1 MTVPFPGKLRG
12 FLAGKIGQIKILNMW
27 LSDVILGIKFC
38 TNEDSQT
45 AAYALLGQTLKVP
58 KVRPSEKINDGFDGF
73 EGLEKFESLTESLD
87 SSKHKELPLSSVQ
100 SKVSKGTRKMSD
112 DGSVDLERLGEA
124 PTSPKNKV
132 QERLHKISQ
141 NAQNKSGSSNQSSND
156 SSPKHEPELM
166 EINGPSKIIIEIVA
180 ETFKLCDN
188 KKWIRRQIQCVGK
201 CLLDYF
207 DKW

>member
-1 MTVPFPGKLRG
+1 M
-12 FLAGKIGQIKILNMW
+12 
-27 LSDVILGIKFC
+27 
-38 TNEDSQT
+38 
-45 AAYALLGQTLKVP
+45 
-58 KVRPSEKINDGFDGF
+58 RPSEKINDGFDGF

-87 SSKHKELPLSSVQ
+87 SSKQKELPLSSVQ

-112 DGSVDLERLGEA
+112 DGSVDLERLGEV

-141 NAQNKSGSSNQSSND
+141 NAQNKSASSNQSSND
-156 SSPKHEPELM
+156 TSPKHEPELM